1 MNLGP
6 LELQSNYILAPI
18 AGYTDKPFRKIA
30 KEFGAGLTY
39 SELISS
45 NAIYYKN
52 KKTYKLIE
60 KNDNEYPFSI
70 QLFGYD
76 ADIFLYAAQS
86 IEEYCDCVDIN
97 AGCPVNKVIKNF
109 SGAYLLKDRQRLF
122 SIIDK
127 LKRHLR
133 VPLSI
138 KLRKGFS
145 NDQIN
150 SIAFY
155 KELENRGID
164 YLTIHGRT
172 KEQYFSGDA
181 DYAHIRDVKDAL
193 NIEVIANGG
202 LNSYK
207 KIKQVQSI
215 THCNF
220 FMIGQSA
227 LRKPYIFENMINGK
241 DSEKSGDFLIS
252 MMKRHL
258 TYMEECYAEDAVK
271 LFRKFF
277 HRYIKGFRNAK
288 YLNLK
293 MNECSN
299 LKEAFDII
307 ERLQV

>member
-6 LELQSNYILAPI
+6 FKLQSNYILAPI

-86 IEEYCDCVDIN
+86 IEEYCDCIDIN

-109 SGAYLLKDRQRLF
+109 SGAYLLKDRERLF

-164 YLTIHGRT
+164 YITIHGRT
-172 KEQYFSGDA
+172 KEQYFSGDV
-181 DYAHIRDVKDAL
+181 DYGHIRDVKDAL

-207 KIKQVQSI
+207 KIEQVQSV

-220 FMIGQSA
+220 FMIGQPA
-227 LRKPYIFENMINGK
+227 LSKPYIFEDMIDER
-241 DSEKSGDFLIS
+241 DSEKSVDFLIS
-252 MMKRHL
+252 MMKKHL
-258 TYMEECYAEDAVK
+258 TYMAEYYAEDAVK

-277 HRYIKGFRNAK
+277 HRYIKGFRNNK

-293 MNECSN
+293 MNECSS

-307 ERLQV
+307 EMLQA